1 MDRRL
6 EDPLAFERQVE
17 DEAIKQI
24 EDRSLIPFGA
34 VDTSSDSTDDDDHGI
49 PPLPPL
55 CLLTHMITKKVVPVL
70 LPLQHL
76 RR

>member
-1 MDRRL
+1 L

-17 DEAIKQI
+17 DEAIKQS

-49 PPLPPL
+49 PPPPP
-55 CLLTHMITKKVVPVL
+55 CASSLT
-70 LPLQHL
+70 
-76 RR
+76 